1 MTPGAR
7 IRVLVVD
14 DSAFARKVLRVS
26 LSADPR
32 LELVGTASD
41 GLDALEKIDSLKP
54 DVVTLDLVMPN
65 LDGVGVMRAL
75 NAGKSPGPAVV
86 LVTMSDEESELV
98 VEALQ
103 LGAVGMVKK
112 PTALA
117 TNRLYEM
124 SAELIAGVVA
134 AAETRPQHVAPAP
147 VSLVRLQ
154 EPLAATK
161 FVVIGASTGGPQ
173 ALTQLVSRLPRT
185 LPVPV
190 AISLHI
196 PREYT
201 EALAKRLSALGGL
214 EVIEASDGAPFLP
227 GQALLARGGAHL
239 TLQRDGSALIAR
251 VSTQPASMPYFPS
264 IDLLFSSAAQA
275 CGSSVLGAVLTG
287 MGDDGLEGTRSI
299 VSAGGE
305 VLTESESSCVV
316 YGMPR
321 AVKEA
326 GLSAGEARIEAMAE
340 EIANRLHEHGRVR
353 P

>member
-1 MTPGAR
+1 MTAGAR
-7 IRVLVVD
+7 IRVLIVD
-14 DSAFARKVLRVS
+14 DSAFARKVLRLS
-26 LSADPR
+26 LGADPR
-32 LELVGTASD
+32 LEVIGTAGD

-75 NAGKSPGPAVV
+75 SEASGRSPAVV
-86 LVTMSDEESELV
+86 LVTISDEESELV

-103 LGAVGMVKK
+103 LGAVSMVKK

-117 TNRLYEM
+117 TNQLYEM

-134 AAETRPQHVAPAP
+134 AAEARPQHVPSTP
-147 VSLVRLQ
+147 VQLVRLQ
-154 EPLAATK
+154 EPVTTQV
-161 FVVIGASTGGPQ
+161 VVIGASTGGPQ

-190 AISLHI
+190 VIALHI

-201 EALAKRLSALGGL
+201 EALAKRLSTLGGL
-214 EVIEASDGAPFLP
+214 EVIEASDGAPLLP

-239 TLQRDGSALIAR
+239 TLQRDGQGLTAR

-275 CGSSVLGAVLTG
+275 CGSNVLGAVLTG

-326 GLSAGEARIEAMAE
+326 GLSAGEARIEAMAD
-340 EIANRLHEHGRVR
+340 EIAKRLQEHGRVR